1 LNVVS
6 QLPETGRSRR
16 AKETAAPTAKRK
28 SARHLDGVRL
38 APNTTNFAL
47 QPALISA
54 TPALESA
61 GIRATR
67 SSAAPYRHLAISRA
81 DVDQIQLIPL
91 SVG

>member
-1 LNVVS
+1 LQNS
-6 QLPETGRSRR
+6 LPETGRSRR
-16 AKETAAPTAKRK
+16 AKATAAPAAKRK
-28 SARHLDGVRL
+28 SARHLDDVRL

-47 QPALISA
+47 QPSLISA